1 MKQPVE
7 QFNRASVK
15 NLRAEMQKDLNQ
27 LAKKWGIDIHCGNA
41 SFNSTSINIK
51 VQASIIQ
58 DGQVLTPEANAFNI
72 YAPLNGLSGYKLGDK
87 VIINGT
93 TYTLSGWNR
102 KAPKYP
108 VQISNG
114 GKNYK
119 ATVNHV
125 LSGTKRS

>member
-7 QFNRASVK
+7 QFNRDSVK
-15 NLRAEMQKDLNQ
+15 NLRADMQADLAQ
-27 LAKKWGIDIHCGNA
+27 LAKKWGINIQCGNA
-41 SFNSTSINIK
+41 SFDSTSITIK
-51 VQASIIQ
+51 VQANIIQ
-58 DGQVLTPEANAFNI
+58 DGQVLTSEAKDFNT
-72 YAPLNGLSGYKLGDK
+72 YAPISGLSGYKLGDK

-108 VQISNG
+108 VQISNC
-114 GKNYK
+114 GKTYR

>member
-1 MKQPVE
+1 MKQTVE

-15 NLRAEMQKDLNQ
+15 NLRNAMQADLAQ
-27 LAKKWGIDIHCGNA
+27 LAKKWGIDIKCGDA
-41 SFNSTSINIK
+41 SFDDTSITIK

-58 DGQVLTPEANAFNI
+58 DGQVLTPEAKAFNT
-72 YAPLNGLSGYKLGDK
+72 YAPLMGLSGYKLGDR

-114 GKNYK
+114 GKTYR

>member
-7 QFNRASVK
+7 QFNRTSVK
-15 NLRAEMQKDLNQ
+15 NLRNAMQADLAQ
-27 LAKKWGIDIHCGNA
+27 LAKKWGIDIQCGNA
-41 SFNSTSINIK
+41 SFDSTSITIK
-51 VQASIIQ
+51 VQANIIQ
-58 DGQVLTPEANAFNI
+58 DGQVLTPEAKAFNT
-72 YAPLNGLSGYKLGDK
+72 YAPISGLRGYSLGDK

-108 VQISNG
+108 VQISQG
-114 GKNYK
+114 GKTYR

-125 LSGTKRS
+125 LSGTKMA